1 VKVARVSNT
10 LLRSYD
16 GTIAEEVVRMTM
28 PYPGNARLARKPRA
42 RLLLA
47 LACLLAPSSPALAT
61 TSASPGDSQSVDP
74 ARYFATPAAELT
86 ARAAIKQRFDAL
98 EASNTPLDMETAF
111 HTLESLFGECL
122 DHYAYRELIAAQ
134 NASDRAAR
142 AARDDVEDLCGDIAG
157 TAKEQVR
164 TAPAD
169 ARWAQPY
176 AYLAAR
182 SARAEA
188 HALPAAAK
196 PMAAAADTAL
206 DRLEHAYRLAT
217 QGAGF
222 TTMKVDDRVFNVA
235 DDFHTLMALP
245 DEAVRKRAW
254 TLHHDAMLQRKPALA
269 DALIGIAVLRDGLA
283 VTRGYASAPEQA
295 YAGMGIGSKEVS
307 TALRALQSHASSF
320 AAYQALSKTPGDSS
334 PAPWNDEAPRG
345 SFSPP
350 AMSMEQ
356 VRQIAMRAT
365 ARLGPEHVAQIGAV
379 LDPAGGRMDFAS
391 QLGSRKRDA
400 FSITAP
406 HYTSVLYVG
415 HRRGDT
421 ESDVEV
427 VHEGTHAVHGQ
438 LMNAH
443 GTSPLFRHGT
453 AWLEETFAILDEFLY
468 RDQLVSEATTIDA
481 RDYYQRGLLRDLA
494 LQLFISAEEAQ
505 LEAAIHQG
513 VHDGTVRGPDD
524 LDTLVVKMR
533 TLHEGSFSGHPDQDT
548 TWAGKR
554 LFYQDPLYLTNYLF
568 AGLVAVK
575 LYALSA
581 EDPGFAARY
590 ARVQARGFDRE
601 PGKVVE
607 ELIGRPLDWAQL
619 ADDDVTLFNARVAEL
634 NDPDPA
640 Q

>member
-1 VKVARVSNT
+1 
-10 LLRSYD
+10 
-16 GTIAEEVVRMTM
+16 M
-28 PYPGNARLARKPRA
+28 PYPSKSRLARKPST
-42 RLLLA
+42 RLLLT
-47 LACLLAPSSPALAT
+47 LACLLASSSAALAT
-61 TSASPGDSQSVDP
+61 TVASHGESQSVDP
-74 ARYFATPAAELT
+74 ARYFATPAAERT

-98 EASNTPLDMETAF
+98 QTSNSTLHIETDF
-111 HTLESLFGECL
+111 HTLEALFGECL
-122 DHYAYRELIAAQ
+122 DHYAYHELIAAQ
-134 NASDRAAR
+134 DASDRVAS
-142 AARDDVEDLCGDIAG
+142 AARDDVEALCGDIAG
-157 TAKEQVR
+157 TAKALVR

-188 HALPAAAK
+188 HALPAVAK

-206 DRLEHAYRLAT
+206 GRFEHAHRLAT
-217 QGAGF
+217 QGTGF
-222 TTMKVDDRVFNVA
+222 PTMTVGSRVMNVA

-245 DEAVRKRAW
+245 DEAARKQAW

-269 DALIGIAVLRDGLA
+269 DALIGIAALRDGLA
-283 VTRGYASAPEQA
+283 VTRGYTSAPEQA
-295 YAGMGIGSKEVS
+295 YAGMGLGVTEVD
-307 TALRALQSHASSF
+307 TALHALQSHASSF
-320 AAYQALSKTPGDSS
+320 AAYQALSETSGNSD
-334 PAPWNDEAPRG
+334 PAPWNDEAPRAG
-345 SFSPP
+345 FSPP

-356 VRQIAMRAT
+356 VRQIAMRAA

-391 QLGSRKRDA
+391 QLGRRKRDA

-406 HYTSVLYVG
+406 HSTSVLYVG

-427 VHEGTHAVHGQ
+427 VHEGAHAVHGQ

-453 AWLEETFAILDEFLY
+453 SWLEETFALLDEFLY
-468 RDQLVSEATTIDA
+468 RDQLVSEATTLGA

-524 LDTLVVKMR
+524 LDALAVQMR
-533 TLHEGSFSGHPDQDT
+533 TLHEGGFSGHAGQNT

-590 ARVQARGFDRE
+590 AQVQARGFDRE
-601 PGKVVE
+601 PGEVVE
-607 ELIGRPLDWAQL
+607 ELIGHPVDWTQL
-619 ADDDVTLFNARVAEL
+619 ADDDVTLFNARVAAL
-634 NDPDPA
+634 NHPDPG

>member
-1 VKVARVSNT
+1 
-10 LLRSYD
+10 
-16 GTIAEEVVRMTM
+16 M
-28 PYPGNARLARKPRA
+28 PYSRKARLGQKPRTHV
-42 RLLLA
+42 LLA
-47 LACLLAPSSPALAT
+47 LACLLASSGPALAT
-61 TSASPGDSQSVDP
+61 TAARHGESQSVNP
-74 ARYFATPAAELT
+74 ARYFASPAAELT

-98 EASNTPLDMETAF
+98 ETSNSMIDVETDF
-111 HTLESLFGECL
+111 HTLETLFGECL
-122 DHYAYRELIAAQ
+122 DHYAYHELIAAQ
-134 NASDRAAR
+134 NASDRVASAS
-142 AARDDVEDLCGDIAG
+142 RDDVEDLCGDIAG
-157 TAKEQVR
+157 AAKALVR

-182 SARAEA
+182 SAQAEA
-188 HALPAAAK
+188 HALPAAVK

-206 DRLEHAYRLAT
+206 GRFEHAHRLAT

-222 TTMKVDDRVFNVA
+222 PTMTVGSRAMNVA

-245 DEAVRKRAW
+245 DEAVRKQAW

-269 DALIGIAVLRDGLA
+269 DALIGIAALRDGLA
-283 VTRGYASAPEQA
+283 LTRGYASAPAQA
-295 YAGMGIGSKEVS
+295 YAGMGLSNSEVR
-307 TALRALQSHASSF
+307 TALHALQSHASSF
-320 AAYQALSKTPGDSS
+320 AAYQASFKTSGNSG
-334 PAPWNDEAPRG
+334 PAPWNDEAPRAG
-345 SFSPP
+345 FSPP
-350 AMSMEQ
+350 KMSVQQ

-406 HYTSVLYVG
+406 HSTSVLYVG

-427 VHEGTHAVHGQ
+427 VHEGAHAVHGQ

-453 AWLEETFAILDEFLY
+453 SWLEEMFAILDEFLY
-468 RDQLVSEATTIDA
+468 RDQLVSEATTIGA

-513 VHDGTVRGPDD
+513 VHDGTVRGADD
-524 LDTLVVKMR
+524 LDALVVQMH
-533 TLHEGSFSGHPDQDT
+533 TLHEGGFSGHVDQDT

-590 ARVQARGFDRE
+590 AQVQARGFDRE
-601 PGKVVE
+601 PSQVVE
-607 ELIGRPLDWAQL
+607 ELIGRPVDWAQL
-619 ADDDVTLFNARVAEL
+619 ADDDVTLFNARVAAL
-634 NDPDPA
+634 NRPDPA

>member
-1 VKVARVSNT
+1 
-10 LLRSYD
+10 
-16 GTIAEEVVRMTM
+16 M
-28 PYPGNARLARKPRA
+28 PYPRNVCFAWKLCTHLLRA
-42 RLLLA
+42 LGILLV
-47 LACLLAPSSPALAT
+47 PSSPALAST
-61 TSASPGDSQSVDP
+61 AVSNGESQSVDH
-74 ARYFATPAAELT
+74 ARYFATPAIELA
-86 ARAAIKQRFDAL
+86 ARNELEQRFDAL
-98 EASNTPLDMETAF
+98 EASDSELTNQAAF
-111 HTLESLFGECL
+111 HILEALFGECL
-122 DHYAYRELIAAQ
+122 DHYAYHELAAAQ
-134 NASDRAAR
+134 NASDRVANAE
-142 AARDDVEDLCGDIAG
+142 RDEVEEICGEIAG
-157 TAKEQVR
+157 AAKERVR
-164 TAPAD
+164 NAPAD
-169 ARWAQPY
+169 APWARPY

-182 SARAEA
+182 SARAGA
-188 HALPAAAK
+188 HTLPEDAK

-206 DRLEHAYRLAT
+206 DRFEHAHQLAT

-222 TTMKVDDRVFNVA
+222 PTMKAGGRTLNVA
-235 DDFHTLMALP
+235 DDYHTLMALP
-245 DEAVRKRAW
+245 DEAVRKQAW
-254 TLHHDAMLQRKPALA
+254 KLHHDAMLQRKPALA
-269 DALIGIAVLRDGLA
+269 DALIGIAALRGALA

-295 YAGMGIGSKEVS
+295 YAGMGLTTSEVG
-307 TALRALQSHASSF
+307 TAVHALQSHASSF
-320 AAYQALSKTPGDSS
+320 AAYQALSETSYDTGPT
-334 PAPWNDEAPRG
+334 PWNYEAPRAG
-345 SFSPP
+345 FKPP
-350 AMSMEQ
+350 VISMEE

-365 ARLGPEHVAQIGAV
+365 TRLGPEHVAQIGAV

-406 HYTSVLYVG
+406 HFTSVLYVG

-427 VHEGTHAVHGQ
+427 VHEGAHAVHGQ

-453 AWLEETFAILDEFLY
+453 SWLEETFAILDELLY
-468 RDQLVSEATTIDA
+468 RSQLVSEATTNDA
-481 RDYYQRGLLRDLA
+481 RDYYRRGLLRDLA

-524 LDTLVVKMR
+524 LDALVVQMHR
-533 TLHEGSFSGHPDQDT
+533 LHEGRLSRSSDGDT

-601 PGKVVE
+601 PGEVVE
-607 ELIGRPLDWAQL
+607 ELIGRPVDWAQL
-619 ADDDVTLFNARVAEL
+619 ANDDVALFNAHVAAL
-634 NDPDPA
+634 NHADA
-640 Q
+640 AR

>member
-1 VKVARVSNT
+1 
-10 LLRSYD
+10 
-16 GTIAEEVVRMTM
+16 M
-28 PYPGNARLARKPRA
+28 PYPSKSRLARKPST
-42 RLLLA
+42 RLLLT
-47 LACLLAPSSPALAT
+47 LACLLASSSAALAT
-61 TSASPGDSQSVDP
+61 TVASHGESQSVDP
-74 ARYFATPAAELT
+74 ARYFATPAAERT

-98 EASNTPLDMETAF
+98 RTSNSTLHIETDF
-111 HTLESLFGECL
+111 HTLEALFGECL
-122 DHYAYRELIAAQ
+122 DHYAYHELIAAQ
-134 NASDRAAR
+134 DASDRVAS
-142 AARDDVEDLCGDIAG
+142 AARDDVEALCGDIAS
-157 TAKEQVR
+157 TAKALVR
-164 TAPAD
+164 TAPAA

-188 HALPAAAK
+188 HALPAVAK

-206 DRLEHAYRLAT
+206 GRFEHAHRLAT
-217 QGAGF
+217 QGTGF
-222 TTMKVDDRVFNVA
+222 PTMTVGSRVMNVA

-245 DEAVRKRAW
+245 DEAARKQAW

-269 DALIGIAVLRDGLA
+269 DALIGIAALRDGLA
-283 VTRGYASAPEQA
+283 VTRGYTSAPEQA
-295 YAGMGIGSKEVS
+295 YAGMGLGVTEVD
-307 TALRALQSHASSF
+307 TALHALQSHASSF
-320 AAYQALSKTPGDSS
+320 AAYQALSETSGNSD
-334 PAPWNDEAPRG
+334 PAPWNDEAPRAG
-345 SFSPP
+345 FSPP

-356 VRQIAMRAT
+356 VRQIAMRAA

-391 QLGSRKRDA
+391 QLGRRKRDA

-406 HYTSVLYVG
+406 HSTSVLYVG

-427 VHEGTHAVHGQ
+427 VHEGAHAVHGQ

-453 AWLEETFAILDEFLY
+453 SWLEETFALLDEFLY
-468 RDQLVSEATTIDA
+468 RDQLVSEATTLGA

-524 LDTLVVKMR
+524 LDALAVQMR
-533 TLHEGSFSGHPDQDT
+533 TLHEGGFSGHAGQNT

-590 ARVQARGFDRE
+590 AQVQARGFDRE
-601 PGKVVE
+601 PGEVVE
-607 ELIGRPLDWAQL
+607 ELIGHPVDWTQL
-619 ADDDVTLFNARVAEL
+619 ADDDVTLFNARVAAL
-634 NDPDPA
+634 NHPDPG

>member
-1 VKVARVSNT
+1 
-10 LLRSYD
+10 
-16 GTIAEEVVRMTM
+16 M
-28 PYPGNARLARKPRA
+28 PYPRKARLARTSRT
-42 RLLLA
+42 RRLLA
-47 LACLLAPSSPALAT
+47 LACLLVPSSPALAT
-61 TSASPGDSQSVDP
+61 TAASHSESQSVEP

-86 ARAAIKQRFDAL
+86 ARASIKQRFHAL
-98 EASNTPLDMETAF
+98 GASNITLDIETAF
-111 HTLESLFGECL
+111 HTLEALFGECL
-122 DHYAYRELIAAQ
+122 DHYAYYELVAAQ
-134 NASDRAAR
+134 NASDRVAS

-157 TAKEQVR
+157 TAKERVR
-164 TAPAD
+164 TASAD
-169 ARWAQPY
+169 APWARPY

-206 DRLEHAYRLAT
+206 DRFEHAHRLVT
-217 QGAGF
+217 QGTGF
-222 TTMKVDDRVFNVA
+222 PTVKVGSRALNVA

-245 DEAVRKRAW
+245 DEAVRKQAW

-269 DALIGIAVLRDGLA
+269 DALIGIAALRDGLA

-295 YAGMGIGSKEVS
+295 YAGMGLSSAEVG
-307 TALRALQSHASSF
+307 TALHALQSRASSF
-320 AAYQALSKTPGDSS
+320 AAYQALSLTSGNGG
-334 PAPWNDEAPRG
+334 PAPWNDEAPPAG
-345 SFSPP
+345 FSPP

-391 QLGSRKRDA
+391 QLGGRKRDA

-406 HYTSVLYVG
+406 HSTSVLYVG

-427 VHEGTHAVHGQ
+427 VHEGAHAVHGQ

-443 GTSPLFRHGT
+443 GTSPLFRHG
-453 AWLEETFAILDEFLY
+453 ASWLEETFAILDEFLY

-505 LEAAIHQG
+505 LEAAIHKG

-524 LDTLVVKMR
+524 LDALVVQMR
-533 TLHEGSFSGHPDQDT
+533 TLHEGGFSGHADRDT

-601 PGKVVE
+601 PGEVVE
-607 ELIGRPLDWAQL
+607 ELIGRPVDWAQL
-619 ADDDVTLFNARVAEL
+619 AEDDVVLFNARVAAL
-634 NDPDPA
+634 NHPDPA
-640 Q
+640 RLGNR

>member
-1 VKVARVSNT
+1 
-10 LLRSYD
+10 
-16 GTIAEEVVRMTM
+16 M
-28 PYPGNARLARKPRA
+28 PYPSKSRLARKPST
-42 RLLLA
+42 RLLLT
-47 LACLLAPSSPALAT
+47 LACLLASSSAALAT
-61 TSASPGDSQSVDP
+61 TVASHGESQSVDP
-74 ARYFATPAAELT
+74 ARYFATPAAERT

-98 EASNTPLDMETAF
+98 QTSNSTLHIETDF
-111 HTLESLFGECL
+111 HTLEALFGECL
-122 DHYAYRELIAAQ
+122 DHYAYHELIAAQ
-134 NASDRAAR
+134 DASDRVAS
-142 AARDDVEDLCGDIAG
+142 AARDDVEALCGDIAG
-157 TAKEQVR
+157 TAKALVR

-188 HALPAAAK
+188 HALPAVAK

-206 DRLEHAYRLAT
+206 GRFEHAHRLAT
-217 QGAGF
+217 QGTGF
-222 TTMKVDDRVFNVA
+222 PTMTVGSRVMNVA

-245 DEAVRKRAW
+245 DEAARKQAW

-269 DALIGIAVLRDGLA
+269 DALIGIAALRDGLA
-283 VTRGYASAPEQA
+283 VTRGYTSAPEQA
-295 YAGMGIGSKEVS
+295 YAGMGLGVTEVD
-307 TALRALQSHASSF
+307 TALHALQSHAPSY
-320 AAYQALSKTPGDSS
+320 AAYRALSETSGNSD
-334 PAPWNDEAPRG
+334 PAPWNDEAPCAG
-345 SFSPP
+345 FSPP

-356 VRQIAMRAT
+356 VRQIAMRAA

-391 QLGSRKRDA
+391 QLGRRKRDA

-406 HYTSVLYVG
+406 HSTSVLYVG

-427 VHEGTHAVHGQ
+427 VHEGAHAVHGQ

-443 GTSPLFRHGT
+443 GTSPLFRHGPS
-453 AWLEETFAILDEFLY
+453 WLEETFALLDEFLY
-468 RDQLVSEATTIDA
+468 RDQLVSEATTLGA

-524 LDTLVVKMR
+524 LDALVVQMR
-533 TLHEGSFSGHPDQDT
+533 TLHEGGFSGHADQDT

-590 ARVQARGFDRE
+590 AQVQARGFDRE
-601 PGKVVE
+601 PGEVVE
-607 ELIGRPLDWAQL
+607 ELIGHPVDWTRL
-619 ADDDVTLFNARVAEL
+619 ADDDVTLFNARVAAL
-634 NDPDPA
+634 SHPDPG

>member
-1 VKVARVSNT
+1 
-10 LLRSYD
+10 
-16 GTIAEEVVRMTM
+16 M
-28 PYPGNARLARKPRA
+28 PYPRKGRFARKPHT

-47 LACLLAPSSPALAT
+47 LTCLLAPSSPALAT
-61 TSASPGDSQSVDP
+61 TAASHGESQSVDQ
-74 ARYFATPAAELT
+74 ARYFATPEAELT
-86 ARAAIKQRFDAL
+86 ARTSVKQRFDAL
-98 EASNTPLDMETAF
+98 DASNSALDTETAF
-111 HTLESLFGECL
+111 RALEALFGECL
-122 DHYAYRELIAAQ
+122 DHYAYHELIAAR
-134 NASDRAAR
+134 NASDRAAS

-157 TAKEQVR
+157 TAKERIR

-169 ARWAQPY
+169 ALWAQPY

-188 HALPAAAK
+188 HALPAAAR

-206 DRLEHAYRLAT
+206 DRFEHAHRLAT
-217 QGAGF
+217 QGTGF
-222 TTMKVDDRVFNVA
+222 PTMNVGGRALNVA

-245 DEAVRKRAW
+245 DEAVRKQAW
-254 TLHHDAMLQRKPALA
+254 TLHHDAMVQRKPVLA
-269 DALIGIAVLRDGLA
+269 DALIGIAALRDGLA

-295 YAGMGIGSKEVS
+295 YAGMGLTTTDVGI
-307 TALRALQSHASSF
+307 ALRALQSHASSM
-320 AAYQALSKTPGDSS
+320 AAYQALSETSGNSG
-334 PAPWNDEAPRG
+334 PAPWNDEAPRAG
-345 SFSPP
+345 FSPP
-350 AMSMEQ
+350 AMSMQQ
-356 VRQIAMRAT
+356 VRQIAMRAS
-365 ARLGPEHVAQIGAV
+365 ARLGPEHTAQIGAV

-406 HYTSVLYVG
+406 HSTSVLYVG

-427 VHEGTHAVHGQ
+427 VHEGAHAVHGQ

-453 AWLEETFAILDEFLY
+453 SWLEETFAILDEFLY
-468 RDQLVSEATTIDA
+468 RHQLVSEATTIDA
-481 RDYYQRGLLRDLA
+481 RNYYQRGLLRDLA
-494 LQLFISAEEAQ
+494 LQIFISAEEAQ
-505 LEAAIHQG
+505 LEAAIHNG
-513 VHDGTVRGPDD
+513 VHDGTVRGADD
-524 LDTLVVKMR
+524 LDALVVQMR
-533 TLHEGSFSGHPDQDT
+533 TLHEGGFIGHADQDT

-581 EDPGFAARY
+581 EDPNFASRY

-601 PGKVVE
+601 PREVVE
-607 ELIGRPLDWAQL
+607 EMIGHPFDWAQL
-619 ADDDVTLFNARVAEL
+619 ADDDVTFFNARVAAL
-634 NDPDPA
+634 KHPA
-640 Q
+640 PAR